1 MLRIAMGAMSAMSI
15 TSTENRKVIS
25 QVKRYTSP
33 ADELRYSKK
42 KLVRIHNNNQQM
54 ELQI

>member
-1 MLRIAMGAMSAMSI
+1 MLRIAMGAMSMSI